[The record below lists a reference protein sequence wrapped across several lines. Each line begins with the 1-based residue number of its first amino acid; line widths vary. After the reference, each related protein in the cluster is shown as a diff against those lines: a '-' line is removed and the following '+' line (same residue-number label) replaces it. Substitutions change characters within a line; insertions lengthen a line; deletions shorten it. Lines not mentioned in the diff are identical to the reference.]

1 MKKKL
6 FVIAILIL
14 PGGFIILIFYLLRGL
29 KNFFGKLLSG
39 VRKNFFG

>member
-6 FVIAILIL
+6 LVMAILIL

-29 KNFFGKLLSG
+29 KNFFSELLSG
-39 VRKNFFG
+39 LRKKFFS